1 MHTLTRVEKC
11 EIYLRNRMFR
21 LNSHL
26 CVISGVQRYIT
37 VYLRVEYQNY
47 CFMKIFLQEEDM
59 YDSAWSRDEQLM

>member
-1 MHTLTRVEKC
+1 
-11 EIYLRNRMFR
+11 MFR

-37 VYLRVEYQNY
+37 VYLRVKYQNY